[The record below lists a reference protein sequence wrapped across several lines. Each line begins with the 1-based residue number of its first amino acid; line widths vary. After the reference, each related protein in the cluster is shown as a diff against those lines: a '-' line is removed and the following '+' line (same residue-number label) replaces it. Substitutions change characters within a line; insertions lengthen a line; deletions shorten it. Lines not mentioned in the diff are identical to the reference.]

1 MKLLTIDGNS
11 VLNRAF
17 YGIKLLTTKEGVYT
31 NGIYGFLSILL
42 KVLEETAPDRV
53 AVTFDKKGP
62 TFRHKQFDGYKAG
75 RKGMPPELAEQLPV
89 LKQLLADLGYAVVEC
104 EGYEADDILGTLSRA
119 CQQQGGQC
127 VIATG
132 DRDAL
137 QLVTDQVQVRLATT
151 KMGRPESTLY
161 DVAAIVEKYTVL
173 PEQLIDVKA
182 LMGDSSDNIPGVAG
196 IGEKTAVSI
205 IAGYGSIENAY
216 AHVDEI
222 RPPRAQKALA
232 AKNVAEQDITLGV
245 RPNHIQLG
253 GGANAMTATM
263 DVSEMMGGEVHLHAN
278 ANGRDVVIIVP
289 TTELT
294 GDHRDD
300 FARGAKISFSFSGS
314 TCHVF
319 GADDRNLEL

>member
-17 YGIKLLTTKEGVYT
+17 YGIKLLTTKGGIYT

-42 KVLEETAPDRV
+42 RVLEETAPDRV
-53 AVTFDKKGP
+53 AVAFDKKGP
-62 TFRHKQFDGYKAG
+62 TFRHQQFDGYKAG
-75 RKGMPPELAEQLPV
+75 RKGMPPELAGQLPV
-89 LKQLLADLGYAVVEC
+89 LKELLADLGYAVVEC

-137 QLVTDQVQVRLATT
+137 QLVTEQVQVRLATT

-161 DVAAIVEKYTVL
+161 DVAAILEKYTVL

-196 IGEKTAVSI
+196 IGEKTALALI
-205 IAGYGSIENAY
+205 RDFHDLDNLY
-216 AHVDEI
+216 AHLDDPAI
-222 RPPRAQKALA
+222 RPAVRQKLEKDRETAYMSRDLARIRLDAPVPTKMDAYLMRQPDEEKAVKTLNQLEMFSMITRLGLHPDEKKILSGREEDCLAVASAPVEEVLA
-232 AKNVAEQDITLGV
+232 AGEPAVFVLG
-245 RPNHIQLG
+245 
-253 GGANAMTATM
+253 
-263 DVSEMMGGEVHLHAN
+263 
-278 ANGRDVVIIVP
+278 
-289 TTELT
+289 
-294 GDHRDD
+294 
-300 FARGAKISFSFSGS
+300 
-314 TCHVF
+314 
-319 GADDRNLEL
+319 

>member
-17 YGIKLLTTKEGVYT
+17 YGIKLLTTKGGIYT

-42 KVLEETAPDRV
+42 RVLEETVPDRV
-53 AVTFDKKGP
+53 AVAFDKKGP
-62 TFRHKQFDGYKAG
+62 TFRHQQFDGYKAG
-75 RKGMPPELAEQLPV
+75 RKGMPPELAGQLPV
-89 LKQLLADLGYAVVEC
+89 LKELLADLGYAVVEC

-137 QLVTDQVQVRLATT
+137 QLVTEQVQVRLATT

-161 DVAAIVEKYTVL
+161 DVAAILEKYTVL

-196 IGEKTAVSI
+196 IGEKTALALI
-205 IAGYGSIENAY
+205 RDFHDLDNLY
-216 AHVDEI
+216 AHLDDPAI
-222 RPPRAQKALA
+222 RPAVRQKLEKDRETAYMSRDLA
-232 AKNVAEQDITLGV
+232 RIRLDAPGANQDGRLFDAAAGRGKSSENTQSAGDVFYDYPSGTASRREKNPV
-245 RPNHIQLG
+245 RPGRGLPGGSVRAG
-253 GGANAMTATM
+253 GG
-263 DVSEMMGGEVHLHAN
+263 
-278 ANGRDVVIIVP
+278 
-289 TTELT
+289 
-294 GDHRDD
+294 
-300 FARGAKISFSFSGS
+300 GS
-314 TCHVF
+314 RRRRAAVF
-319 GADDRNLEL
+319 VLG